1 MGGSLEAYEMAQFLE
16 EFPEYRS
23 CSTFVETGTHEGG
36 TVAVMARMF
45 PVCHTVELSEYYH
58 TLSKERYSHLGI
70 NFHLG
75 DSGVILCSLCKSLN
89 DDCVFFLDAHFSHG
103 KTARGD
109 KDVPLAE
116 ELASIAARN
125 KGDVIIIDDVRLFGT
140 TGGED
145 WGDISTE
152 MLMKALKPRIPKN
165 HFIRNDRL
173 YILLN
178 RENKPVHIP
187 TPAPPRE
194 IPPHLLNAFTMND
207 RIPVVL
213 QYHDNRSTEQS
224 SKIYTI
230 KDVTTFMYQVFLGAN
245 CGYGVT
251 DFQLY
256 QALKTFP
263 IKGKKTVVVGSQSPW
278 YESVALANGASSVT
292 TIEYQA
298 IESEHP
304 LITAVTPEQFDKSP
318 VKFDVGFS
326 ISTFEHDGL
335 GRYGDPVS
343 PNADLIAM
351 QRMRSIIT
359 PGGILFLA
367 VPVGADCLEWNAHR
381 IYGKIRL
388 PLLLQDWNLIGTF
401 GFSNEMLDKPGW
413 EQPIIVLAND
423 APL

>member
-1 MGGSLEAYEMAQFLE
+1 MGGSLEAHEMAQFLE

-23 CSTFVETGTHEGG
+23 CTTFVETGTHEGG

-58 TLSKERYSHLGI
+58 TLSKNRYSHLGI
-70 NFHLG
+70 HFHLG
-75 DSGVILCSLCKSLN
+75 DSGVILCNLCKDLN
-89 DDCVFFLDAHFSHG
+89 DNCVFFLDAHFSHG

-125 KGDVIIIDDVRLFGT
+125 KSDVIIIDDVRLFGT

-152 MLMKALKPRIPKN
+152 MLLRALEPRIPRK
-165 HFIRNDRL
+165 HFVRNDRL

-178 RENKPVHIP
+178 SESKREVIPAPVPPQEIP
-187 TPAPPRE
+187 T
-194 IPPHLLNAFTMND
+194 HLRRAFTMND
-207 RIPVVL
+207 SIPVVTE
-213 QYHDNRSTEQS
+213 YYDSRSSVNS
-224 SKIYTI
+224 SKTYTI
-230 KDVTTFMYQVFLGAN
+230 KDVTTFMYQVFLGAT
-245 CGYGVT
+245 CGYGLT
-251 DFQLY
+251 DFHLY

-263 IKGKKTVVVGSQSPW
+263 IKGKKTLVVGSQSPW

-292 TIEYQA
+292 TIEYQP
-298 IESEHP
+298 IQSEHP
-304 LITAVTPEQFDKSP
+304 LITALTPEQFDKNP
-318 VKFDVGFS
+318 MKFEIGFS

-351 QRMRSIIT
+351 QRMRAIIS

-367 VPVGADCLEWNAHR
+367 VPIGTDCLEWNAHR

-388 PLLLQDWNLIGTF
+388 PLLLQDWRVLSTF
-401 GFSNEMLDKPGW
+401 GFSNELLEKHGW

-423 APL
+423 SPL

>member
-1 MGGSLEAYEMAQFLE
+1 MGGSLEASEMAQFFE

-23 CSTFVETGTHEGG
+23 CTTFVETGTHEGG
-36 TVAVMARMF
+36 TISLMARMF
-45 PVCHTVELSEYYH
+45 PTCHTIELSEYYH
-58 TLSKERYSHLGI
+58 ELSKNRYSPLGI
-70 NFHLG
+70 HFHLG
-75 DSGVILCSLCKSLN
+75 DSGVVLCSLSKTLN

-116 ELASIAARN
+116 ELASISARN

-140 TGGED
+140 SGGED
-145 WGDISTE
+145 WGAISTE
-152 MLMKALKPRIPKN
+152 MLLKSLKPRIPKE
-165 HFIRNDRL
+165 HFIKNDRL

-178 RENKPVHIP
+178 KETKTNHIE
-187 TPAPPRE
+187 TPLPPRD
-194 IPPHLLNAFTMND
+194 IPAHLRGAFTMNNT
-207 RIPVVL
+207 IPVVS
-213 QYHDNRSTEQS
+213 QYYDNRSTEM
-224 SKIYTI
+224 SKKTYSI
-230 KDVTTFMYQVFLGAN
+230 KDVTTFMYQVFLGATV
-245 CGYGVT
+245 GYGIT
-251 DFQLY
+251 DFYLY

-263 IKGKKTVVVGSQSPW
+263 VRGKKTVVVGSQSPW

-292 TIEYQA
+292 TIEYQP

-304 LITAVTPEQFDKSP
+304 LITTLTPEQFEKNP
-318 VKFDVGFS
+318 LKFDIGFS

-351 QRMRSIIT
+351 QRMRSIIN
-359 PGGILFLA
+359 PGGLLFLA
-367 VPVGADCLEWNAHR
+367 VPTGADCLAWNAHR

-388 PLLLQDWNLIGTF
+388 PLLLQDWSLIGTF
-401 GFSNEMLDKPGW
+401 GLSDELLEKNGW
-413 EQPIIVLAND
+413 EQPILVLKND